1 MYNHSVLKRDWGVD
15 TSLQL
20 YSQTDQFG
28 GKISRASP
36 MVRGSY
42 QYGDQLSFDVDGGF
56 ERNTYT
62 GNNQTTKTSRYFLSG
77 GLRWDF

>member
-1 MYNHSVLKRDWGVD
+1 
-15 TSLQL
+15 
-20 YSQTDQFG
+20 
-28 GKISRASP
+28 
-36 MVRGSY
+36 VRGSY